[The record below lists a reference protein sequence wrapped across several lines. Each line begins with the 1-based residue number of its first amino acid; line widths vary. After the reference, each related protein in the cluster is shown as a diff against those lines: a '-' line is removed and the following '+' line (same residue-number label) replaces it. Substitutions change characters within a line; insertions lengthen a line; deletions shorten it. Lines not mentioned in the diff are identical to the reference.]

1 MDGRRA
7 APCALVVGCARGGGG
22 GGLVFYRY
30 FSCSHP
36 SARGYALSGAGR
48 GARAGYAA
56 FIFEG
61 CSIFCSVA
69 NFPLEFTSKLNDGGP
84 KYSTFLLSHAVQFRG
99 KFQREIRDQ

>member
-1 MDGRRA
+1 MTQHKIGVA
-7 APCALVVGCARGGGG
+7 GCARGGGG

-36 SARGYALSGAGR
+36 SARGYLLSGAGR

-61 CSIFCSVA
+61 CSIFLLIA
-69 NFPLEFTSKLNDGGP
+69 NFPLEFTSKLNGVGWNF
-84 KYSTFLLSHAVQFRG
+84 T
-99 KFQREIRDQ
+99 